1 MIGKSGLEA
10 LYEKQLR
17 GQNGYTILIE
27 DEDGQQKSVL
37 AYQNKTDGETL
48 RLTIDITLQQSLYEQ
63 FQKDEGCSV
72 AMNPYTGEVLALVST
87 PSYDTN
93 RFILGLTT
101 QEWDQLITMKPS
113 HSTTGSARLLPLV
126 PP

>member
-1 MIGKSGLEA
+1 MQDILLDSVIGKSGLEA

-48 RLTIDITLQQSLYEQ
+48 RLTVDITLHAVALRAVSSERRGL
-63 FQKDEGCSV
+63 FCS
-72 AMNPYTGEVLALVST
+72 
-87 PSYDTN
+87 
-93 RFILGLTT
+93 R
-101 QEWDQLITMKPS
+101 
-113 HSTTGSARLLPLV
+113 
-126 PP
+126 